1 MRSAFEYKSELDRLA
16 FTPAQKE
23 DMAARLCAAA
33 QRSADAPKP
42 RRRSRSAVIA
52 VAVAACLCVAAGAT
66 GAAKLAGDVFAPV
79 FGAANT
85 EIVNKIGHP
94 IGASATD
101 GGVTITADAI
111 IGDAHHYAI
120 VYTIAKA
127 DGSAFDFDTSDTVGD
142 GILPLSFDRQD
153 TELGL
158 MGGAHGSSWFYD
170 ADSSDNAIQFIEE
183 RETDGTLS
191 AGHSA
196 KAVFRDLYYGSG
208 EDARLLAQGKW
219 VLRFDL
225 DFEDTSLDLSAGQ
238 ETTLNGMPLTINR
251 VTLSP
256 LALQVDYTV
265 GSAVQWS
272 DALGGQESAENRAQ
286 HQRYQGDLT
295 LLVTMQDGSVLDL
308 TDAGGSLSPEGNT
321 THGTK
326 GGVFSRIIDTE
337 QAVSVTVG
345 DIVIPVTR

>member
-66 GAAKLAGDVFAPV
+66 GATKLAGDVFVPV

-158 MGGAHGSSWFYD
+158 MGGAHGSS
-170 ADSSDNAIQFIEE
+170 
-183 RETDGTLS
+183 
-191 AGHSA
+191 
-196 KAVFRDLYYGSG
+196 
-208 EDARLLAQGKW
+208 
-219 VLRFDL
+219 
-225 DFEDTSLDLSAGQ
+225 
-238 ETTLNGMPLTINR
+238 
-251 VTLSP
+251 
-256 LALQVDYTV
+256 
-265 GSAVQWS
+265 
-272 DALGGQESAENRAQ
+272 
-286 HQRYQGDLT
+286 
-295 LLVTMQDGSVLDL
+295 
-308 TDAGGSLSPEGNT
+308 
-321 THGTK
+321 
-326 GGVFSRIIDTE
+326 
-337 QAVSVTVG
+337 
-345 DIVIPVTR
+345 

>member
-1 MRSAFEYKSELDRLA
+1 MKSAFEYKSELDRLA

-66 GAAKLAGDVFAPV
+66 GAAKLAGDVFVPV

-127 DGSAFDFDTSDTVGD
+127 DCSAFDFDTSDTVGD
-142 GILPLSFDRQD
+142 GISPLSFDRQD

-158 MGGAHGSSWFYD
+158 MSGAHGSSWFYD

-219 VLRFDL
+219 ALRFDL
-225 DFEDTSLDLSAGQ
+225 DFEDASLDLSAGQ

-265 GSAVQWS
+265 SSAVQWS
-272 DALGGQESAENRAQ
+272 DAPSGQESAENRAQ

>member
-1 MRSAFEYKSELDRLA
+1 MNNNAFDYKQQLNRLSFTPEEKVAMIRRLA
-16 FTPAQKE
+16 DASQ
-23 DMAARLCAAA
+23 AAPKKRRRLGRGAAA
-33 QRSADAPKP
+33 A
-42 RRRSRSAVIA
+42 I
-52 VAVAACLCVAAGAT
+52 AVAACLAVSAGAV
-66 GAAKLAGDVFAPV
+66 GALKSAGDAFAPV
-79 FGAANT
+79 FGTAET
-85 EIVNKIGHP
+85 EIVDKIGHP
-94 IGASATD
+94 IGVSATN

-111 IGDAHHYAI
+111 IGDAYHYAI

-127 DGSAFDFDTSDTVGD
+127 DGSAFDFDVNNTVGD

-170 ADSSDNAIQFIEE
+170 ADSGNNAIQFIEE

-196 KAVFRDLYYGSG
+196 KVVFRDLYYGSG

-225 DFEDTSLDLSAGQ
+225 DFEDASLDLPAGQ
-238 ETTLNGMPLTINR
+238 ETTLNGMPLTTNR

-272 DALGGQESAENRAQ
+272 DAPDGQESAENRTQ

-308 TDAGGSLSPEGNT
+308 TDAGGSLSPEGDT

-326 GGVFSRIIDTE
+326 GSVFSRIIDTE

-345 DIVIPVTR
+345 DIVIPVAH